1 MERCRG
7 GISSIFPRPSRSQI
21 YFPLTF
27 MMKKIFYGWWVVF
40 ACFLIGLY
48 VSSVVFYGFTAFFEP
63 LIGEFGW
70 SYTQVSFA
78 ASLRGMEMGL
88 LAFPIGFLA
97 DRFGPRKII
106 FIGVLAVGS
115 GLLLLSSTRSLA
127 MFYGSFLLLAFGA
140 GGCTSVVTMSAVAIW
155 FDKNVGKAMGIMA
168 SGFGASGVLVPVIVW
183 SIAKY
188 QWRTTLVLLA
198 LGMWVLGI
206 PLAFLIRNRPKGRGP
221 LEEISRPSL
230 IGSTAEPSQP
240 QPALQFR
247 EVLKNRSF
255 LYLNF
260 VEGIRM
266 MIVSSVITHIMP
278 YLNSLGIERTTA
290 GWVAAA
296 MPLCSILGRLSFG
309 WLADIFEKRYVFA
322 LGFMVMGVGIL
333 IFCIVHLHYGLLF
346 PFLFLF
352 SPSFGGT
359 MVLRGTILRE
369 YFGSESF
376 GKMIGFVMGVASFGG
391 VIGPTLAGWVF
402 DSLGNYQFIWVA
414 YAVLIFLAIFL
425 VLKVKPLGVSKSA

>member
-1 MERCRG
+1 
-7 GISSIFPRPSRSQI
+7 
-21 YFPLTF
+21 

-63 LIGEFGW
+63 LIQEFGW

-106 FIGVLAVGS
+106 FTGVLAVGC
-115 GLLLLSSTRSLA
+115 GLLLLSYTRSLA
-127 MFYGSFLLLAFGA
+127 MFYAAFLLLAFGA

-168 SGFGASGVLVPVIVW
+168 SGFGASGLLVPVIVW
-183 SIAKY
+183 AIAKY
-188 QWRTTLVLLA
+188 QWRTTLILLA

-206 PLAFLIRNRPKGRGP
+206 PLAMVVRSKPQGRGP
-221 LEEISRPSL
+221 LAEDSKPSPAQAAEES
-230 IGSTAEPSQP
+230 SQP
-240 QPALQFR
+240 QAAMRFR
-247 EVLKNRSF
+247 DVLKNRSF

-266 MIVSSVITHIMP
+266 MVVSSIITHIMP
-278 YLNSLGIERTTA
+278 YLTSVGIERTTA

-296 MPLCSILGRLSFG
+296 MPICSILGRLTFG
-309 WLADIFEKRYVFA
+309 WLADIFQKRYVFA
-322 LGFMVMGVGIL
+322 AGFMVMGVGIL
-333 IFCIVHLHYGLLF
+333 IFCNVHLHYALLF

-359 MVLRGTILRE
+359 MVLRGAILRQ
-369 YFGSESF
+369 YFGRESF
-376 GKMIGFVMGVASFGG
+376 GKMIGFVMGSASVGG

-402 DSLGNYQFIWVA
+402 DSLGSYRFIWVA
-414 YAVLIFLAIFL
+414 YAGLIFLAIFL
-425 VLKVKPLGVSKSA
+425 VLKVKPLKHSKPA

>member
-1 MERCRG
+1 
-7 GISSIFPRPSRSQI
+7 
-21 YFPLTF
+21 

-40 ACFLIGLY
+40 ACFVIGLY
-48 VSSVVFYGFTAFFEP
+48 VSGVVFYGFTAFFEP
-63 LIGEFGW
+63 LIREFGW

-88 LAFPIGFLA
+88 LAFPVGFLA

-106 FIGVLAVGS
+106 LTGVLAVGC
-115 GLLLLSSTRSLA
+115 GLLVLSYTRSLA
-127 MFYGSFLLLAFGA
+127 MFYGAFLLLALGA

-168 SGFGASGVLVPVIVW
+168 SGFGASGLLLPFIVW

-198 LGMWVLGI
+198 LGMWVVGI
-206 PLAFLIRNRPKGRGP
+206 PLAFVIRNKPKGLGP
-221 LEEISRPSL
+221 LEED
-230 IGSTAEPSQP
+230 SQP
-240 QPALQFR
+240 SPAGGPEDPPQPPPVGRFR

-260 VEGIRM
+260 AEGFRM
-266 MIVSSVITHIMP
+266 MVVSSVITHIMP
-278 YLNSLGIERTTA
+278 YLNSAGIERTTA

-309 WLADIFEKRYVFA
+309 WLADTFEKRYVLA

-333 IFCIVHLHYGLLF
+333 ILCTVHLHYGLLF

-359 MVLRGTILRE
+359 MVLRGAILRE
-369 YFGSESF
+369 YFGKKMF
-376 GKMIGFVMGVASFGG
+376 GKMIGFVMGSASIGG

-402 DSLGNYQFIWVA
+402 DALGNYRIIWAA
-414 YAVLIFLAIFL
+414 YAGLIFLAIFL
-425 VLKVKPLGVSKSA
+425 VLRVKPIALSKPA